1 MAFTIASQITFEEE
15 IKKSRFQAIAA
26 PVENEQQVKEFLEYN
41 KDISTTHQCWA
52 WKIGH
57 NVRFNDDGEPSGTA
71 GRPILATIEG
81 NDLTN
86 IIVMVNRWYGGI
98 KLGTGGLVRAYGGCA
113 GQCLLL
119 AERIELI
126 AKKKTALMLLNR
138 NFGAGKLEV
147 NARLSTGSLKEDM
160 IEIGDSSIA
169 ARDEQRLARFNELKR
184 KRETLERKVE
194 RIKEKENN
202 KKVVEP
208 EKPKVIV
215 ENNNRKSLVDQF
227 SYQIKSERGF

>member
-1 MAFTIASQITFEEE
+1 MAFTLATETTYEEE

-26 PVENEQQVKEFLEYN
+26 PVENEQQVKEFLE
-41 KDISTTHQCWA
+41 KHLDIATTHQCWA

-86 IIVMVNRWYGGI
+86 TIVLVNRWYGGI

-119 AERIELI
+119 AEKIEQI
-126 AKKKTALMLLNR
+126 EKKAVY
-138 NFGAGKLEV
+138 F
-147 NARLSTGSLKEDM
+147 
-160 IEIGDSSIA
+160 
-169 ARDEQRLARFNELKR
+169 QCQFNEWAIFQYELNSQHIEYTEQYTAEGVAVEAMLQIHQIDPLKLKIQDVTR
-184 KRETLERKVE
+184 GREQLKVLEE
-194 RIKEKENN
+194 
-202 KKVVEP
+202 
-208 EKPKVIV
+208 
-215 ENNNRKSLVDQF
+215 QHA
-227 SYQIKSERGF
+227 

>member
-126 AKKKTALMLLNR
+126 AKKTIH
-138 NFGAGKLEV
+138 FF
-147 NARLSTGSLKEDM
+147 LS
-160 IEIGDSSIA
+160 
-169 ARDEQRLARFNELKR
+169 F
-184 KRETLERKVE
+184 
-194 RIKEKENN
+194 
-202 KKVVEP
+202 
-208 EKPKVIV
+208 
-215 ENNNRKSLVDQF
+215 
-227 SYQIKSERGF
+227 

>member
-1 MAFTIASQITFEEE
+1 MAFTLATETTYEEE

-26 PVENEQQVKEFLEYN
+26 PVENEQQVKEFLE
-41 KDISTTHQCWA
+41 KHLDISTTHQCWA

-86 IIVMVNRWYGGI
+86 TIVLVNRWYGGI

-119 AERIELI
+119 AEKIEQI
-126 AKKKTALMLLNR
+126 EKKT
-138 NFGAGKLEV
+138 FYF
-147 NARLSTGSLKEDM
+147 
-160 IEIGDSSIA
+160 
-169 ARDEQRLARFNELKR
+169 QCQFNEWAIFQYELNSQQIEYVEKYTAEGVAVEAMLQIHQIDPLKLKIQDVTR
-184 KRETLERKVE
+184 GREQLKVLEE
-194 RIKEKENN
+194 
-202 KKVVEP
+202 
-208 EKPKVIV
+208 
-215 ENNNRKSLVDQF
+215 QHA
-227 SYQIKSERGF
+227 